1 MSSAQRD
8 GLLGAVVGI
17 FAVAYI
23 ASARAI
29 EDSLLAD
36 AVGAGG
42 VPQAAGIVLLL
53 AALALLGK
61 SCFGRKPVDAAVA
74 TTATTPAQ
82 PTAGRARSVISA
94 ALALVL
100 LGYALL
106 LPVLGY
112 IVSISL
118 LVLAV
123 ALLGGARRRLPLALC
138 TALSGVALWALFELV
153 LKVRMPAGSLF
164 F

>member
-1 MSSAQRD
+1 MSAAQRD
-8 GLLGAVVGI
+8 GLLGAVVAI
-17 FAVAYI
+17 FAIAYI

-61 SCFGRKPVDAAVA
+61 SCFGRQPGAAA
-74 TTATTPAQ
+74 PATTPAP
-82 PTAGRARSVISA
+82 PTEGRSRSFISA

-106 LPVLGY
+106 LPLLGY

-164 F
+164 A

>member
-1 MSSAQRD
+1 MSAAQRD

-17 FAVAYI
+17 FAIAYI

-61 SCFGRKPVDAAVA
+61 SCFGRQPVDAAPA
-74 TTATTPAQ
+74 TTAATP
-82 PTAGRARSVISA
+82 TEGRARSFISA

-106 LPVLGY
+106 LPLLGY

-153 LKVRMPAGSLF
+153 LKVRMPVGSLF
-164 F
+164 G